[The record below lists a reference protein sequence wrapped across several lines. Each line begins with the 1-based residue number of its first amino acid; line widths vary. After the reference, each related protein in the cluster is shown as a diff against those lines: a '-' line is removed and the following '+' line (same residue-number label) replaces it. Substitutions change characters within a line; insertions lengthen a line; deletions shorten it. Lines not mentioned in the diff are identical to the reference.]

1 MRFTK
6 KFINFALVN
15 FIKMKKVV
23 AYYRVSTDDQHLGIS
38 AQKEIVRRYCEFNSA
53 EIISEY
59 EEHESGK
66 KNDRPQLSIALA
78 ESVKNNAYLIVA
90 KIDRLTRVA
99 YYGLQLCEKY
109 KIIFCD
115 HPDMGTLEQSIYFG
129 MAQQEREYISQRTKQ
144 ALAELKK
151 RGIKLGAPNAT
162 FTDAMRDKSLKKRHY
177 NTISNDANK
186 RAYAVVSVMSG
197 NYCEKAR
204 YLNSNG
210 FHTAKGGIW
219 RAHQVRRLIETFQCQ
234 SWFDSTSDITLL

>member
-1 MRFTK
+1 
-6 KFINFALVN
+6 
-15 FIKMKKVV
+15 MKKVV

-66 KNDRPQLSIALA
+66 KNERQQLTLALA

-99 YYGLQLCEKY
+99 YFGLQLCEKY
-109 KIIFCD
+109 RIIFCD

-129 MAQQEREYISQRTKQ
+129 MAQQEREYISVRTKQ

-151 RGIKLGAPNAT
+151 RGVKLGAPNAT
-162 FTDAMRDKSLKKRHY
+162 FTDAMRDKSLNKRHH
-177 NTISNDANK
+177 NTISSDANK
-186 RAYAVVSVMSG
+186 RAYAVVSVMDG
-197 NYCEKAR
+197 NYSEKAR
-204 YLNSNG
+204 YLNCNG

-219 RAHQVRRLIETFQCQ
+219 RAHQVQRLVESFQRE
-234 SWFDSTSDITLL
+234 SWSDLTGTVTAPQ